1 MLKKVQ
7 ATVHHAGTQDVEM
20 KNQDPQA
27 AMVDKFNKLL
37 KTEDQK
43 KQVLG
48 QMKTL
53 KGSSNNKLMGGGL
66 LPKGNF

>member
-7 ATVHHAGTQDVEM
+7 GTIHHAGTQDVEM